1 VRDVGFVK
9 YVINARVY
17 LKSFK
22 FTAAWRISEID
33 VAHGVARDMYGR
45 VVASTRRVFRGK
57 INKIIAHKRIDSV
70 YRILG
75 VKGVFVAL
83 VAVADDI

>member
-1 VRDVGFVK
+1 MRDVGFVK
-9 YVINARVY
+9 YVINARIY
-17 LKSFK
+17 LKPLK

-33 VAHGVARDMYGR
+33 VAHGIARDMYGS
-45 VVASTRRVFRGK
+45 VVAGTRRVFRGK
-57 INKIIAHKRIDSV
+57 INKIIAHKRIDSI

-75 VKGVFVAL
+75 IKGVFVAL